1 MIEEEI
7 KQEIID
13 IMHENRYYISTK
25 EFCKLLLEIVD
36 DINFMKDETINS
48 EIQDITDYAI
58 NYVSNRVKLVLDRY
72 YINKINK
79 HYIRKTTE

>member
-36 DINFMKDETINS
+36 DINPINDKTINE
-48 EIQDITDYAI
+48 EIQDITDYAFD
-58 NYVSNRVKLVLDRY
+58 YVRKRVEILFNRCHI
-72 YINKINK
+72 INKN
-79 HYIRKTTE
+79 

>member
-13 IMHENRYYISTK
+13 IIDKNRYYISKK

-36 DINFMKDETINS
+36 DINPINDKTIN
-48 EIQDITDYAI
+48 EEVQDITDYAFD
-58 NYVSNRVKLVLDRY
+58 YVRKRVEIVFNRY
-72 YINKINK
+72 HII
-79 HYIRKTTE
+79 KTAQ